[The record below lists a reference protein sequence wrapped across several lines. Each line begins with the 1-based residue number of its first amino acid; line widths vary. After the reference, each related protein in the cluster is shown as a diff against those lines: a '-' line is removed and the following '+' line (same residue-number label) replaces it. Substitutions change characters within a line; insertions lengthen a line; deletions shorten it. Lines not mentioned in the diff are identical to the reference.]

1 MKSCI
6 KRGLETTSKAAR
18 KSIKTNEIVQNRSP
32 DSDDEAEDAAASAT
46 GWQQQQQ
53 QQQRHQQADL
63 GATMGDLGKVQ
74 IGLDSRE
81 NMRAGVVVYAS
92 RDPGVDNL
100 EDWQVV
106 LTASLGLGSDG
117 VSSTHSEMK
126 AAMFAILILQ
136 HIILL

>member
-1 MKSCI
+1 
-6 KRGLETTSKAAR
+6 
-18 KSIKTNEIVQNRSP
+18 
-32 DSDDEAEDAAASAT
+32 
-46 GWQQQQQ
+46 
-53 QQQRHQQADL
+53 
-63 GATMGDLGKVQ
+63 MGDLGKVQ

-92 RDPGVDNL
+92 RDPGVDSL